1 MVKLRPARPDD
12 GPILNRICYPHYAP
26 DEMERALAASLRQAE
41 TGRGM
46 RLVAEQDGQIV
57 GSGQLSS
64 WFQGAEIADL
74 IVTPSHR
81 GQGIG
86 QALIEAL
93 LEKARTLNLPAVE
106 IGVQAG
112 NQRALTL
119 YQRLGFTYRRTVYL
133 ALNGTRS
140 AFIYL
145 EHEFLGVRGGE

>member
-12 GPILNRICYPHYAP
+12 GPSLNRICYPHYAP
-26 DEMERALAASLRQAE
+26 DEMERALLASLGQAE
-41 TGRGM
+41 TGRGI

-74 IVTPSHR
+74 IVIPSHR
-81 GQGIG
+81 SQGIG

-93 LEKARTLNLPAVE
+93 LEKARTLGLPAVE

-119 YQRLGFTYRRTVYL
+119 YQRLGFTYRRTACL
-133 ALNGTRS
+133 TLNGNRS
-140 AFIYL
+140 TFIYL
-145 EHEFLGVRGGE
+145 ELKSLGAGGR